1 MRFPLF
7 FGILFVAVLL
17 LSLGTIA
24 ASYYFLVSQASA
36 LVPGQYLGVF
46 RMLLVE
52 QAAISAV
59 FGFLISLLGFW
70 FIGNV
75 IARPIRNIATALRAF
90 IESGV
95 QPTLPAYAGAPKEI
109 RELAADITQFSA
121 RVAESHRRD
130 VEMARVKSDFISTAA
145 HQLRTPLTGIRWA
158 LEALEKDE
166 LTESQKA
173 LVVSAREKSRD
184 LVNIVKTLL
193 DISSIESGKYKYTF
207 QKTDMAVL
215 ISEVAQDFAPL
226 AAKGNVA
233 LYYAKEAGSLP
244 PVTIDRERM
253 KWVLNNLIE
262 NAIRYTPAG
271 GSVRILAEPLG
282 DRLLLKVR
290 DTGIGINPEDRGN
303 IFERFYRAPNAVA
316 KENEGN
322 GLGLYI
328 ARTIAKD
335 HGGDLDFAPNDDGAG
350 TTFTV
355 SLPVGVVPPQRGVV

>member
-7 FGILFVAVLL
+7 FGALFALVIL
-17 LSLGTIA
+17 LSLGTVT
-24 ASYYFLVSQASA
+24 ASYYFLITQASK

-46 RMLLVE
+46 TMLLVE

-59 FGFLISLLGFW
+59 FGFFISILGFW
-70 FIGNV
+70 LIGTV
-75 IARPIRNIATALRAF
+75 IARPIRQIATALRAF

-95 QPTLPAYAGAPKEI
+95 QPTLPAYAASPKEV
-109 RELAADITQFSA
+109 RELASDITQFSA

-158 LEALEKDE
+158 LEALEKDD
-166 LTESQKA
+166 LTDAQKA
-173 LVVSAREKSRD
+173 LVTSAREKSRD

-193 DISSIESGKYKYTF
+193 DISSIESGKYKYAF
-207 QKTDMAVL
+207 EKTDVAQLVA
-215 ISEVAQDFAPL
+215 EVAEDFAPL
-226 AAKGNVA
+226 AAKGNVS
-233 LYYAKEAGSLP
+233 LYYARDAGDLP
-244 PVTIDRERM
+244 SVTIDRERM

-271 GSVRILAEPLG
+271 GTVRIMAEPQ
-282 DRLLLKVR
+282 REQLLIRVK
-290 DTGIGINPEDRGN
+290 DTGIGISPEDRGN

-328 ARTIAKD
+328 ARTIVKD
-335 HGGDLDFAPNDDGAG
+335 HGGDLDFAANTEGTG

-355 SLPVGVVPPQRGVV
+355 SLPTGDAPPKRVI

>member
-1 MRFPLF
+1 MRFSIF
-7 FGILFVAVLL
+7 FGLLFVLVLL
-17 LSLGTIA
+17 LSLGTVS
-24 ASYYFLVSQASA
+24 ASYYFLMTQASG
-36 LVPGQYLGVF
+36 LIPGQYLGVF
-46 RMLLVE
+46 RMLLLE

-70 FIGNV
+70 FIGTV
-75 IARPIRNIATALRAF
+75 IARPIRHIAQALRAF
-90 IESGV
+90 IESGT
-95 QPTLPAYAGAPKEI
+95 QPTLPAYTTAPREI
-109 RELAADITQFSA
+109 RELAGDITQFSA

-173 LVVSAREKSRD
+173 LVTSAREKSRD

-193 DISSIESGKYKYTF
+193 DISSIESGKYKYAF

-215 ISEVAQDFAPL
+215 ITEVAEDFAPL
-226 AAKGNVA
+226 AAKGNVS
-233 LYYAKEAGSLP
+233 LYYAREAGTLP

-262 NAIRYTPAG
+262 NAIRYTPSG
-271 GSVRILAEPLG
+271 GVVRIMAEPQG
-282 DRLLLKVR
+282 EQLLVR
-290 DTGIGINPEDRGN
+290 VKDTGIGINPEDRSN
-303 IFERFYRAPNAVA
+303 IFERFYRAPNAIA

-335 HGGDLDFAPNDDGAG
+335 HGGDLNFAPNEDGAG

-355 SLPVGVVPPQRGVV
+355 SLPVGVVPPVKGVI